1 MTGRPLEGC
10 RVLDLGIL
18 TAGAA
23 TSALLADLGADVIK
37 VESKVYRDPFRQ
49 WPSGA
54 AKEEAEK
61 SDLPPF
67 YRATNRNKRSLG
79 LNLKHPEGRAV
90 FMKLAARS
98 DIVVEN
104 FRRGVMASLGLD
116 FPALQRVNP
125 AIILAS
131 LSSQGES
138 GPDAD
143 RVSFGSTLEASG
155 GLAWLTGYAGGDPTM
170 SGIALNYADQ
180 VVAIFA
186 AGMVVS
192 TLLDRRK
199 HGAGC
204 HLEISQR
211 ELISFLCGES
221 FVAPGAES
229 RHGNAEAPW
238 PIQDCFRT
246 ADGCWIAITV
256 SAERRTALE
265 SLVGCIHGGITGND
279 ATTAALRGWI
289 GARNSDAALAALDA
303 AGIICA
309 PVLDGAGALAQGEA
323 LQRDAVVRAPDG
335 KLLKG
340 FPFTLEAMAMRVDAD
355 ARALGAD
362 SARIMSELGGYPADE
377 IARLVKEGIVEFP
390 G

>member
-1 MTGRPLEGC
+1 MTARPLDGC

-37 VESKVYRDPFRQ
+37 IESKVYRDPFRQ
-49 WPSGA
+49 WPMGA
-54 AKEEAEK
+54 AKDEEAK

-67 YRATNRNKRSLG
+67 YRATNRNKRSFG
-79 LNLKHPEGRAV
+79 LNLKHPKGRAL
-90 FMKLAARS
+90 FLKLAAQS
-98 DIVVEN
+98 DVVVEN

-116 FPALQRVNP
+116 YPALRGSNP

-155 GLAWLTGYAGGDPTM
+155 GLAWLTGYAGDDPTM

-186 AGMVVS
+186 TGVIVS
-192 TLLDRRK
+192 TLLDQRK
-199 HGAGC
+199 HGTGC

-211 ELISFLCGES
+211 ELISFLCGEA
-221 FVAPGAES
+221 FVAARSGAQPES

-238 PIQDCFRT
+238 LIQDCFAT
-246 ADGCWIAITV
+246 ADGRWIAVTV
-256 SAERRTALE
+256 AAEQRARLGRRDRLE
-265 SLVGCIHGGITGND
+265 TGRGSRGGDHGG
-279 ATTAALRGWI
+279 AAQLDRRAELRIHPGSPRRR
-289 GARNSDAALAALDA
+289 GHRRANPYSM
-303 AGIICA
+303 A
-309 PVLDGAGALAQGEA
+309 PML
-323 LQRDAVVRAPDG
+323 
-335 KLLKG
+335 
-340 FPFTLEAMAMRVDAD
+340 
-355 ARALGAD
+355 
-362 SARIMSELGGYPADE
+362 
-377 IARLVKEGIVEFP
+377 
-390 G
+390 